1 MQYRRIGR
9 TDVRVSSVCM
19 GCWAIADPRS
29 WGPQDKSDTMAAVAA
44 SLDAGVNFFDTAENY
59 GDGYSEELLGRALGR
74 HRSEAII
81 GTKARRADH
90 AADALVAACERSLRR
105 LNTDYIDLY
114 MLHWPNHAVP
124 FAETMSAMHRLVAS
138 GKVRYAG
145 VSNFA
150 KLDLPEL
157 LACGR
162 AEVDQLPY
170 SLLWRAI
177 EDEVLPICR
186 DNEVSVTCYC
196 PIMQGL
202 LSGRWSSADDVPPE
216 RARTRHFAGSRPN
229 ARHGQAGAEAETFA
243 AVARIKEIAAR
254 AATDMSQVALAWLLA
269 QPGVT
274 SVVVGARNA
283 AQAKTN
289 AAAGD
294 LALSADVLAELSAAT
309 DSLKHIFG
317 PDNPDMWQVP
327 GRMR

>member
-1 MQYRRIGR
+1 MQYRQLGR
-9 TDVRVSSVCM
+9 TDVRVSTVCM

-29 WGPQDKSDTMAAVAA
+29 WGPQDESDTMAAVAA

-74 HRSEAII
+74 RRREAII

-90 AADALVAACERSLRR
+90 TADALIAACERSLRR

-114 MLHWPNHAVP
+114 MLHWPNHQVP
-124 FAETMSAMHRLVAS
+124 FAETMSAMDRLVAS
-138 GKVRYAG
+138 GKVRHVG

-150 KLDLPEL
+150 TPDLPEL

-162 AEVDQLPY
+162 AEANQLPY

-177 EDEVLPICR
+177 EYEVLPLCR
-186 DNEVSVTCYC
+186 QRQVSVTCYC

-202 LSGRWSSADDVPPE
+202 LSGRWSSADEVPPE

-229 ARHGQAGAEAETFA
+229 ARHGQGGAEPETFA
-243 AVARIKEIAAR
+243 AIARVKEIAGR
-254 AATDMSQVALAWLLA
+254 AGIEMSRVALAWLLA

-294 LALSADVLAELSAAT
+294 LTLPADVLDELSAAT
-309 DSLKHIFG
+309 DSLKRLFG